1 MTPKSLHLRW
11 TRQRSARPGVVIV
24 IMLVAI
30 LLLAAVVFYV
40 LNIGQHLDRR
50 VRIQNASDATA
61 IAAANTM
68 ARTFNTVALNNVATA
83 RMIGMINI
91 LDSLPMAIDFSVRD
105 LSETELNDVEAER
118 QVLEDQLDRG
128 VVDEWAERMLRRM
141 ADPTEDGSVP
151 DLDRELVELDTFFR
165 THPDFIPDMT
175 HFNAPSG
182 GQGSI
187 WEAMYALDALSQLS
201 LLWMPIVVQET
212 SIDAG
217 ERLLGEDPERAQTFT
232 LPIQADV
239 PWDRGVFN
247 DYERPVR
254 FGLLPGSDDRLWADD
269 TGQGFGQVDHT
280 LVRRG
285 PFDAVYGW
293 RRTNGHGPH
302 SGGHIPGPGA
312 PPVGST
318 PSPGSEPTEY
328 YVYGT
333 HQWMQQQLP
342 NWWRGGATYDRV
354 TYWLDRISDYKLR
367 YVFRDPTPRTII
379 RPEWEIDPETDNQ
392 RSNDGNEYT
401 IYGIADG
408 TEVDEQ
414 GNRIRINETFYIV
427 VEIKSRI
434 PNNPGNQAD
443 QGDTWQYIQRSGF
456 SVPFTYWASGW
467 QDPRN
472 GPPFAIRSTTPVQ
485 WRQLNDFMWRASA
498 TYETEEDRS
507 IGLPRTI
514 EGYETLEDGTEIP
527 IYVQH
532 TVYWEM
538 DFLFGG
544 INIGPPVEVPNPY
557 AGFDPNASD
566 APAPYDLIH
575 DQMEYDF
582 ERNVS
587 PYLRILGIGR
597 HTNAPAFWP
606 GRFGGGDPYDGM
618 VGLSEALVFNN
629 HSVDLWTPMW
639 HGQLK
644 PIEDYQGWVEMLRR
658 SQDDSSDIPGLDTT
672 ELPNLQNYLQG
683 LEPAADLMLSH

>member
-1 MTPKSLHLRW
+1 MTPTHLHLRW

-24 IMLVAI
+24 IMLAAII
-30 LLLAAVVFYV
+30 LLASIVFYI
-40 LNIGQHLDRR
+40 LNMGQHLDRR
-50 VRIQNASDATA
+50 VRVQNASDASA

-91 LDSLPMAIDFSVRD
+91 LDSLPMAVDFSVRD
-105 LSETELNDVEAER
+105 ISEQELNDVEAER
-118 QVLEDQLDRG
+118 QVLNDQLRRG
-128 VVDEWAERMLRRM
+128 VVDGWAERMLRRM
-141 ADPTEDGSVP
+141 ADPLENSSVP
-151 DLDRELVELDTFFR
+151 DLDRELVEIDTFFR
-165 THPDFIPDMT
+165 MNPDFIPDMT
-175 HFNAPSG
+175 FYSAPSG
-182 GQGSI
+182 GHGSI
-187 WEAMYALDALSQLS
+187 WEAMYALDSLSQLS

-217 ERLLGEDPERAQTFT
+217 EVLLGENAEHAQTFT

-239 PWDRGVFN
+239 PWERGVFN

-254 FGLLPGSDDRLWADD
+254 FGILPGSDSRLWADS
-269 TGQGFGQVDHT
+269 TSQGFGQVDDP

-293 RRTNGHGPH
+293 RRTNGHGP
-302 SGGHIPGPGA
+302 SGGGHIPGPGA
-312 PPVGST
+312 PPVGS
-318 PSPGSEPTEY
+318 SPTAGREPTEY

-367 YVFRDPTPRTII
+367 YVYRDSTIRTIV

-392 RSNDGNEYT
+392 RSDDGNEYT
-401 IYGIADG
+401 VYGIADG
-408 TEVDEQ
+408 TELDDQ
-414 GNRIRINETFYIV
+414 GNRIDIHETFYIV
-427 VEIKSRI
+427 VEIKSRTAD
-434 PNNPGNQAD
+434 NPGNPSE
-443 QGDTWQYIQRSGF
+443 QGQTWDYIRRDGYTI
-456 SVPFTYWASGW
+456 PFTYWASGW
-467 QDPRN
+467 QDPRR
-472 GPPFAIRSTTPVQ
+472 GPPFAIRSTTAVQ

-498 TYETEEDRS
+498 TYETEQDLS

-514 EGYETLEDGTEIP
+514 ERYETLEDGTQVP

-544 INIGPPVEVPNPY
+544 INIGPRVEVRNPY
-557 AGFDPNASD
+557 EGFDPD
-566 APAPYDLIH
+566 AEGSPAPYDFVH
-575 DQMEYDF
+575 DQMDYDL
-582 ERNVS
+582 ERNMS
-587 PYLRILGIGR
+587 PYLRLLGIAR
-597 HTNAPAFWP
+597 HRNTPAYWP
-606 GRFGGGDPYDGM
+606 TRFGRGDPYDGM
-618 VGLSEALVFNN
+618 VGLAEAMVFNN
-629 HSVDLWTPMW
+629 HSIDLWTPMW

-644 PIEDYQGWVEMLRR
+644 RIEDYQGWVEMLRAGAG
-658 SQDDSSDIPGLDTT
+658 DAGDIPSLDTT
-672 ELPNLQNYLQG
+672 QLPELENYLQG